1 MKIMKNT
8 AIMMAIYGMTLTAH
22 AATISWSGST
32 AATSSF
38 NENTL
43 SPGLFS
49 TTGTLIEA
57 QNLGGAA
64 TTFDGISFAAGT
76 QSFGKTFDGFHDSLQ
91 ELSKTGTYNDN
102 GAPATINLTGLV
114 VGHTYSIQALIFD
127 GRGDSFAVG
136 RTVSFD
142 GLNLGTYANG
152 VTGVTWGTGLLATG
166 NFTADSTTQSFTVES
181 FSGASS
187 NGGQLNAFTLHQTA
201 IPEASSLLLG
211 VLGSFGLLRRNRRA

>member
-1 MKIMKNT
+1 MKNT

-32 AATSSF
+32 AATSGGQGQVLNS
-38 NENTL
+38 
-43 SPGLFS
+43 GLFS

-64 TTFDGISFAAGT
+64 TTFDGINFAAGT
-76 QSFGKTFDGFHDSLQ
+76 QSFGNSFGGYHSATSA
-91 ELSKTGTYNDN
+91 ELSKTGTYNA
-102 GAPATINLTGLV
+102 GGGVGTINLTGLV
-114 VGHTYSIQALIFD
+114 VGHTYSIQALVFD
-127 GRGDSFAVG
+127 GRSPTAG
-136 RTVSFD
+136 RTISFD

-152 VTGVTWGTGLLATG
+152 VFNVTWGTGLLATG
-166 NFTADSTTQSFTVES
+166 NFTADSTTQSFTVQV
-181 FSGASS
+181 FNANSS
-187 NGGQLNAFTLHQTA
+187 AGGGQLNAFTLHQTA

>member
-8 AIMMAIYGMTLTAH
+8 AIMMTVCGMALTAH

-32 AATSSF
+32 AATSGGQGQVLNS
-38 NENTL
+38 
-43 SPGLFS
+43 GLFS

-57 QNLGGAA
+57 QNLGGNA

-76 QSFGKTFDGFHDSLQ
+76 QSFGGSFGGFHDSTQ
-91 ELSKTGTYNDN
+91 ELSKTGTY
-102 GAPATINLTGLV
+102 GAVAGTINLTGLV

-127 GRGDSFAVG
+127 GRGTAGITG

-152 VTGVTWGTGLLATG
+152 VDSVTWGTGLLATG

-181 FSGASS
+181 FNGATSV
-187 NGGQLNAFTLHQTA
+187 GGQLNAFTLHQTA
-201 IPEASSLLLG
+201 VPEASSLLLG

>member
-1 MKIMKNT
+1 MT
-8 AIMMAIYGMTLTAH
+8 VCGMALTAH
-22 AATISWSGST
+22 AATISWSSST
-32 AATSSF
+32 AATSGAVG
-38 NENTL
+38 ETL

-76 QSFGKTFDGFHDSLQ
+76 QSFGNSFGAYHDFTS
-91 ELSKTGTYNDN
+91 ELSSTGTWV
-102 GAPATINLTGLV
+102 GSGPGTINLTGLV

-127 GRGDSFAVG
+127 GRSGGFNT

-142 GLNLGTYANG
+142 GVDLGSYANG
-152 VTGVTWGTGLLATG
+152 VSGVTWGTGLLATG
-166 NFTADSTTQSFTVES
+166 NFTADSTTQSFTVDTFE
-181 FSGASS
+181 GAFGST
-187 NGGQLNAFTLHQTA
+187 GGQLNAFTLHQTA
-201 IPEASSLLLG
+201 VPEASSLLLG

>member
-1 MKIMKNT
+1 MKNT
-8 AIMMAIYGMTLTAH
+8 AIMMAICSMTLTAH

-32 AATSSF
+32 AATSGPIG
-38 NENTL
+38 NIL

-76 QSFGKTFDGFHDSLQ
+76 QSFGNTYSQFHDSLQ
-91 ELSKTGTYNDN
+91 ELSKTGTWAAS
-102 GAPATINLTGLV
+102 GVAGTINLTGLV

-127 GRGDSFAVG
+127 GRGPSAG
-136 RTVSFD
+136 RSVSFD
-142 GLNLGTYANG
+142 GLDLGTYANG
-152 VTGVTWGTGLLATG
+152 VSGTSWGTGLLATG
-166 NFTADSTTQSFTVES
+166 NFTADSSTQSFTVES
-181 FSGASS
+181 FLGGGSA
-187 NGGQLNAFTLHQTA
+187 GGQLNAFTLHQTA
-201 IPEASSLLLG
+201 VPEASSLLLG